1 MAKEKKG
8 VDKMDL
14 SAFIAKAREK
24 KVNTPMQK
32 VVPVVSSK
40 EIEKED
46 TNFENYIGSNIFP
59 NDRVENQH
67 PTINAK
73 IYPDDYTKFLHL
85 KQLISLKFP
94 GNLFKIADVFN
105 EGLILLK
112 RKYKFPVVPDNEVL
126 NTAGG
131 RRLGTKNEKSLNGN
145 IKVERK
151 NTTVKLTADVLK
163 LYNDYKTFK
172 IKKNPD
178 INAADL
184 FKEMLETVSKK
195 YEN

>member
-1 MAKEKKG
+1 MAKKKAEKQ
-8 VDKMDL
+8 DL
-14 SAFIAKAREK
+14 SAFINKARET
-24 KVNTPMQK
+24 KVNTPIQK
-32 VVPVVSSK
+32 VVPADSSK
-40 EIEKED
+40 ETEKKELVIKANTGGKMD
-46 TNFENYIGSNIFP
+46 SAAI
-59 NDRVENQH
+59 ENQH
-67 PTINAK
+67 STINTK

-85 KQLISLKFP
+85 KQLISLKYP
-94 GNLFKIADVFN
+94 GILFKIADVFN

-112 RKYKFPVVPDNEVL
+112 KKYKFPAVPDTEVL

-131 RRLGTKNEKSLNGN
+131 RRLGTKNEKSVDGN

-163 LYNDYKTFK
+163 LYHDYKTFK